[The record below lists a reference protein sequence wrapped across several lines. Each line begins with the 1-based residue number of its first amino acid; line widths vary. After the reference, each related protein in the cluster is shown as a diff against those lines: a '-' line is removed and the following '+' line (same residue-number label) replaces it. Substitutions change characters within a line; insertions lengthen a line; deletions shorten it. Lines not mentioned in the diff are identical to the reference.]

1 MNVHQVPPA
10 KPKPQ
15 EFSAERGTL
24 LGTLIHLWPF
34 IWPMERSDLKTRVVV
49 ATALLFLA
57 KAATMAVPFTFKWA
71 TDALASAEG
80 AATHAN
86 WIAWGIAAPLVLT
99 AAYGFMRV
107 VMALITQMRD
117 GLFAKVAMHA
127 VRRIAVLT
135 FEHMHKLSLRFHLE
149 RKTGG
154 LARVLD
160 RGRLGIEVLSRLII
174 LQLLPTVVEVVLL
187 AAVLLYQFDWRY
199 VAVIAGTVALYTLYT
214 YYATEW
220 RIGIRRKMND
230 SDTEANTKAIDSLLN
245 FETVKYFNA
254 EERESARY
262 DRSMERYEEASV
274 KSYTSLAVLNAG
286 QAIIFTAGLTG
297 VMAMCVFGIKAG
309 TQTVGDFVMI
319 NAMMIQLYQPLNLMG
334 MLYREIKQAVIDI
347 EAMFTILTRDV
358 EIDDRLDARPLVVSS
373 GAVKFENVSFAYE
386 PARPILRDISFEVPA
401 GKTVAIVGPSGAG
414 KSTISRL
421 LYRFYDVS
429 GGRILIDGQD
439 IRDVKQSTLRANI
452 GMVPQDTVLFNDT
465 IRYNIRYGRW
475 DASNEDVEKAA
486 DMARID
492 TFIRATPKGYDTEV
506 GERGLKLSGG
516 EKQRVAIA
524 RTILKAPPILLLDEA
539 TSALDSHTERDIQD
553 ALDRVSKNRTTLVI
567 AHRLSTIVGADEI
580 IVLEHG
586 RIAERG
592 THQVLLASGGL
603 YASMWNRQREADEAR
618 ELLEQIGEQGGT
630 APNRNPPNAGTEDAG
645 PGEND
650 TEVRDVEAE
659 EVKSSAKLPA
669 DAAE

>member
-1 MNVHQVPPA
+1 MNVHQVSPTN
-10 KPKPQ
+10 PKPQ
-15 EFSAERGTL
+15 PVSGEQGALLRTL
-24 LGTLIHLWPF
+24 YNLWPF
-34 IWPMERSDLKTRVVV
+34 IWPSDRRDLKIRVAL
-49 ATALLFLA
+49 ATLLMFLA

-71 TDALASAEG
+71 TDALAVSEG
-80 AATHAN
+80 ATENISWVGWAL
-86 WIAWGIAAPLVLT
+86 AAPLALT
-99 AAYGFMRV
+99 VAYGFTRV
-107 VMALITQMRD
+107 VMALITQARD
-117 GLFAKVAMHA
+117 GMFAKVAMHA
-127 VRRIAVLT
+127 VRRIAVIT
-135 FEHMHKLSLRFHLE
+135 FEHMHLLSLRFHLE

-160 RGRLGIEVLSRLII
+160 RGRLGIETISRMVI
-174 LQLLPTVVEVVLL
+174 LQLLPTVVEVAMV
-187 AAVLLYQFDWRY
+187 AAVLLYVFDWRY
-199 VAVIAGTVALYTLYT
+199 VAVITVTVTLYTVYT

-220 RIGIRRKMND
+220 RIGIRRRMND

-245 FETVKYFNA
+245 FETVKYFNS
-254 EERESARY
+254 EERESKRY
-262 DRSMERYEEASV
+262 DRSMQGYEEASV

-286 QAIIFTAGLTG
+286 QAVIFTVGLTG
-297 VMAMCVFGIKAG
+297 VMAMCVMGIRNG

-319 NAMMIQLYQPLNLMG
+319 NAMMIQLYQPLNLLG

-347 EAMFTILTRDV
+347 EAMFRILTRDL
-358 EIDDRLDARPLVVSS
+358 EIEDRPGALPLVVTK
-373 GAVKFENVSFAYE
+373 GAVKFENVVFAYDA
-386 PARPILRDISFEVPA
+386 ARPILRDISFEVPA

-429 GGRILIDGQD
+429 GGRITIDGQD
-439 IRDVKQSTLRANI
+439 IRDIKQSSLRQAI

-465 IRYNIRYGRW
+465 VRYNIRYGRW
-475 DASNEDVEKAA
+475 DATDAEVEKAA

-492 TFIRATPKGYDTEV
+492 TFIRMTPKGYDTEV

-553 ALDRVSKNRTTLVI
+553 ALDTVSQNRTTLVI
-567 AHRLSTIVGADEI
+567 AHRLSTIIGADEI

-592 THQVLLASGGL
+592 THAVLLASGGL

-618 ELLEQIGEQGGT
+618 EKLAMIGDTDEQ
-630 APNRNPPNAGTEDAG
+630 PNRNPPLSEQNTLDTTASLSGGT
-645 PGEND
+645 P
-650 TEVRDVEAE
+650 VE
-659 EVKSSAKLPA
+659 A

>member
-1 MNVHQVPPA
+1 MNVHQVPPN

-15 EFSAERGTL
+15 PISGEQGALLRTL
-24 LGTLIHLWPF
+24 YNLWPF
-34 IWPMERSDLKTRVVV
+34 IWPSERRDLKIRVML
-49 ATALLFLA
+49 ATVLLFLA

-71 TDALASAEG
+71 TDALAVSEG
-80 AATHAN
+80 AKEDLS
-86 WIAWGIAAPLVLT
+86 WLGWGVAAPLVLT
-99 AAYGFMRV
+99 AAYGLTRV
-107 VMALITQMRD
+107 VMALITQARD
-117 GLFAKVAMHA
+117 GMFAKVAMHA
-127 VRRIAVLT
+127 VRRIAVIT
-135 FEHMHKLSLRFHLE
+135 FEHMHLLSLRFHLE

-160 RGRLGIEVLSRLII
+160 RGRLGIETISRMVI
-174 LQLLPTVVEVVLL
+174 LQLLPTVVEVAMV
-187 AAVLLYQFDWRY
+187 AGVLLYVFDWRY
-199 VAVIAGTVALYTLYT
+199 VAVIAVTVGLYTAYT

-220 RIGIRRKMND
+220 RIGIRRRMND

-245 FETVKYFNA
+245 FETVKYFNS
-254 EERESARY
+254 EERESKRY

-286 QAIIFTAGLTG
+286 QAVIFTIGLTA
-297 VMAMCVFGIKAG
+297 VMAMCVMGIRAG

-319 NAMMIQLYQPLNLMG
+319 NAMMIQLYQPLNLLG

-347 EAMFTILTRDV
+347 EAMFKILTRDL
-358 EIDDRLDARPLVVSS
+358 EIEDRPGALPLIVSK
-373 GAVKFENVSFAYE
+373 GAVKFENVMFSYD
-386 PARPILRDISFEVPA
+386 PARPILRDVSFEVPA

-429 GGRILIDGQD
+429 GGRITIDGQD
-439 IRDVKQSTLRANI
+439 IRDVKQATLRQAI

-465 IRYNIRYGRW
+465 VRYNIRYGRW
-475 DASNEDVEKAA
+475 DASDAEVEKAA

-492 TFIRATPKGYDTEV
+492 SFIRMTPKGYDTEV

-553 ALDRVSKNRTTLVI
+553 ALDKVSQNRTTLVI
-567 AHRLSTIVGADEI
+567 AHRLSTIIGADEI
-580 IVLEHG
+580 IVLEQG

-592 THQVLLASGGL
+592 THAVLLGSGGL

-618 ELLEQIGEQGGT
+618 EKLALIGETGD
-630 APNRNPPNAGTEDAG
+630 APNRNPPGTVEDDAEM
-645 PGEND
+645 PAVPSGEQP
-650 TEVRDVEAE
+650 VE
-659 EVKSSAKLPA
+659 A